1 MKIYKIIAVI
11 FLLTIISEYCF
22 AQYMRL
28 SAPIK
33 QGNVWVYIADSGFDK
48 ILITDSVIVI
58 DSVDYSFVTFIPQ
71 RGIFWGNGKPVRLK
85 WNDDVVVRLDST
97 YPDINHEFIYYKK
110 NCKIGDT
117 WTRRNSRFSTSIT
130 YEVVDTSLA
139 NIFGTITTVKTIY
152 VTNGLIVDY
161 EFWSEKF
168 GFLQNSSPF
177 GGTDHKLKGCII
189 DGVLYG
195 DTTTITDVEEELLGI
210 SVAEYKL
217 SQNYPNPFN
226 PETKINY
233 EVPQISNVKIE
244 VFDVLGRVIKILI
257 DEEKTA
263 GRYEIKFDASSL
275 ASGIYYYRI
284 KADEFVQTK
293 KMILMK

>member
-48 ILITDSVIVI
+48 ILITDSIIVI

-117 WTRRNSRFSTSIT
+117 WTQRNSRFSTSIT

-177 GGTDHKLKGCII
+177 GGTDHTLKGCII

-195 DTTTITDVEEELLGI
+195 DTTTITDVEEELLGMF
-210 SVAEYKL
+210 VAEYKL

-226 PETKINY
+226 PETIINY

>member
-117 WTRRNSRFSTSIT
+117 WTQRNSRFSTSIT

-152 VTNGLIVDY
+152 ITNGLIVDY

-177 GGTDHKLKGCII
+177 GGTDHTLKGCII

-263 GRYEIKFDASSL
+263 GRYEINFDASSL

-284 KADEFVQTK
+284 KANEFVQTK

>member
-1 MKIYKIIAVI
+1 MKIYKILSII
-11 FLLTIISEYCF
+11 FLFTIISEYCF

-33 QGNVWVYIADSGFDK
+33 PGNVWVYIADSGFDK

-97 YPDINHEFIYYKK
+97 YPDVNHEFIYYKK

-117 WTRRNSRFSTSIT
+117 WTQRDSRFSTLIT
-130 YEVVDTSLA
+130 YQVIDTSLA
-139 NIFGTITTVKTIY
+139 NIFNTITTVKTVY
-152 VTNGLIVDY
+152 VTDGLIVDY
-161 EFWSEKF
+161 EFWSDKF
-168 GFLQNSSPF
+168 GFLQNSAPF
-177 GGTDHKLKGCII
+177 GGTDHTLKGCII

-195 DTTTITDVEEELLGI
+195 DTSTVTDVEEEFLDI
-210 SVAEYKL
+210 SVTEYQL

-226 PETKINY
+226 PETIIKY
-233 EVPQISNVKIE
+233 EIPQISNVKIE

-263 GRYEIKFDASSL
+263 ERYEIKFDASSL